1 MGRDVELFRQDGA
14 VARRLVE
21 HDDEVAVL
29 EDVLHLPAGEQV
41 LHILGDAG
49 GDAAPFPEPFPNLH
63 GVGRRLLLLQEQME
77 LVHEIPGGL
86 ARAAV
91 LGHAAPH
98 LVLHHQHPDL
108 LHLLA
113 QVLDVEADDA
123 VLNIHVGAVVE
134 DVERPRDIDF
144 KGGRH
149 MAGLL
154 LLLL

>member
-1 MGRDVELFRQDGA
+1 
-14 VARRLVE
+14 
-21 HDDEVAVL
+21 
-29 EDVLHLPAGEQV
+29 
-41 LHILGDAG
+41 
-49 GDAAPFPEPFPNLH
+49 
-63 GVGRRLLLLQEQME
+63 ME

-86 ARAAV
+86 ARASV
-91 LGHAAPH
+91 LGHAPPH

-113 QVLDVEADDA
+113 QVLDVKADDA
-123 VLNIHVGAVVE
+123 VGDVHIGAVVE
-134 DVERPRDIDF
+134 DVQGAGDIDF